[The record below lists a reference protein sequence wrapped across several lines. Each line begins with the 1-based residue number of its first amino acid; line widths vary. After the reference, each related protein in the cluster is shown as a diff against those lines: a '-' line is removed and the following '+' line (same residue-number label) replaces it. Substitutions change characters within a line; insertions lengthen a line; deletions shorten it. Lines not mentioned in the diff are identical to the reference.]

1 MSLYCTNTPRVN
13 LMGVSVNLDA
23 LFFALEESQT
33 GNELLE
39 VIDSFVSESAEG

>member
-1 MSLYCTNTPRVN
+1 MA
-13 LMGVSVNLDA
+13 VSVNLDA

>member
-1 MSLYCTNTPRVN
+1 
-13 LMGVSVNLDA
+13 MGVSVNLDA

-39 VIDSFVSESAEG
+39 VIDSFISESVEA

>member
-1 MSLYCTNTPRVN
+1 MA
-13 LMGVSVNLDA
+13 VSVNLDA

-39 VIDSFVSESAEG
+39 VIDSFVSESSDR

>member
-1 MSLYCTNTPRVN
+1 
-13 LMGVSVNLDA
+13 MGVSVNLDA

-39 VIDSFVSESAEG
+39 VIDSFVSESSDR

>member
-1 MSLYCTNTPRVN
+1 MAVPINF
-13 LMGVSVNLDA
+13 DA

-39 VIDSFVSESAEG
+39 VIDSFTQEASEG